1 MDRDSQDTRSA
12 GARETRRD
20 GQRVRVTEKE
30 GEKRSS
36 ELREKERGIEEKEG
50 EQKRENTVEGKRERE
65 RDRKREGCTRHTS
78 RAARRVASPRVA
90 SRRVP

>member
-1 MDRDSQDTRSA
+1 MRIHIRTYARVHDIYIYIPRCKLRGNGARRKMDRDSQDTRSA

-36 ELREKERGIEEKEG
+36 ELREKEREG
-50 EQKRENTVEGKRERE
+50 LKG
-65 RDRKREGCTRHTS
+65 
-78 RAARRVASPRVA
+78 RRA
-90 SRRVP
+90 SRSERIQ